1 MVARRRGKQATD
13 LMALEEPRKPAKR
26 GRKATRVAGAPP
38 AASNDPRNDPQND
51 AHIDNVTRRRA
62 LVKLLATGALRAV
75 LKRGE
80 KAQAAAASQAAT
92 GEGPRG
98 GMKSSS

>member
-26 GRKATRVAGAPP
+26 GRKPTQVAEATPT
-38 AASNDPRNDPQND
+38 SSSDPQND